1 MTAKLQIDAGGAEP
15 IFILDLV
22 PHVRQRHL
30 RAAANEQFGGRDT
43 APRRPHDGDAFACD
57 GERAI
62 GRHLNFKVM
71 RLKSAKMIARITKRV
86 MTLGSLHPT
95 SSKW

>member
-1 MTAKLQIDAGGAEP
+1 MPAKLQLDTCRAEP
-15 IFILDLV
+15 ILIRDLFTDV
-22 PHVRQRHL
+22 GERHL
-30 RAAANEQFGGRDT
+30 RATANEQFGRRDT
-43 APRRPHDGDAFACD
+43 APRRPHDGDALARD
-57 GERAI
+57 GERTF

-71 RLKSAKMIARITKRV
+71 RLKSAKMIATITKRV